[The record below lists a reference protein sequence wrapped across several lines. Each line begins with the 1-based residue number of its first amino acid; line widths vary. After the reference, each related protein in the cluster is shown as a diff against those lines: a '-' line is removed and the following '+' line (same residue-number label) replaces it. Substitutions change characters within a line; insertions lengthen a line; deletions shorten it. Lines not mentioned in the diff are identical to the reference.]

1 MEELRLMKELREL
14 TIDPE
19 FRDLIP
25 PLAEEERRI
34 LEESIVANGCESP
47 LTIWNDTIVDGHNR
61 YDICRKHSIP
71 FAVLEKDFAD
81 RDAALLWMIQTQL
94 GRRNLT
100 AYQKSELALRFEPL
114 MSKQLTLG
122 SLFDGIGGFPLAGML
137 SGIKPIWASEIEPFP
152 VRVTAVRFPDM
163 KHYGDIHSLNGGEL
177 EPVDIITFGS
187 PCQNLSLAGARTG
200 LAGEQSSLFFE
211 AVRVIREMR
220 EKTNG
225 TYPRWAVWENVPG
238 ALSSTGGDD
247 FRVVLESLVQIKDPQ
262 ATVPMPETGKWLSA
276 GEIQGCAS
284 ALGDTYSLAWRI
296 IDAAKGWGVA
306 QRRRRIF
313 AVLDL
318 DGQCAGKVLFESE
331 GVSGYT
337 PPRGQARQGTAGSA
351 QAGVGETGGEGSAVA
366 VEFNPT
372 DSRIKINKDGICQ
385 TLTNRMGTGG
395 NQVPLTLKIRSGC
408 EGGGKG
414 PIWQVDSSAT
424 LGCNNDQTLFVPKA
438 YGISS
443 DQSNAMLSGNPHSG
457 IYEADTSRT
466 LDCSGG
472 SPACNQGG
480 IAVVQPIAFAQN
492 QRDEVRDL
500 GGQSGALAASPGMKQ
515 QTYVAAFMGG
525 QGVRAG
531 GLGYREEQSPT
542 LKAAPSGGNTV
553 PDVVYAL
560 QGNMIGR
567 KDENGP
573 QGTGINEEVCFTLNT
588 IDRPAVAT
596 PSYSARTL
604 INTEIQ
610 EEVTPALMARD
621 FKDPVMVSKPSNET
635 QPAYSLDRAAFNQGE
650 NALFGISVEEEQSQ
664 TLTAQG
670 PNAVAKPE
678 DVDYLVRR
686 LTPGEC
692 CRLQGYPDGWTENLG
707 TEEPTDAELRWWA
720 GVFEDWYRAQGKNAK
735 PPSEARL
742 RKWLKD
748 PRTDAAEYKALGNSV
763 AIPCVFFVLAGIVWA
778 AETEA
783 EHAAQ

>member
-1 MEELRLMKELREL
+1 
-14 TIDPE
+14 
-19 FRDLIP
+19 
-25 PLAEEERRI
+25 
-34 LEESIVANGCESP
+34 
-47 LTIWNDTIVDGHNR
+47 
-61 YDICRKHSIP
+61 
-71 FAVLEKDFAD
+71 
-81 RDAALLWMIQTQL
+81 
-94 GRRNLT
+94 
-100 AYQKSELALRFEPL
+100 
-114 MSKQLTLG
+114 MSTQLTLG

-163 KHYGDIHSLNGGEL
+163 KHYGDIHSINGGEL

-238 ALSSTGGDD
+238 ALSSAGGDD
-247 FRVVLESLVQIKDPQ
+247 FRVVLESLVHIKDSQ
-262 ATVPMPETGKWLSA
+262 AVIPMPDKGGRGEAPTSPEDTTVPQGRTQRTAKRCDGRHGKWLSA
-276 GEIQGCAS
+276 GEI
-284 ALGDTYSLAWRI
+284 LGDHYSLAWRI

-337 PPRGQARQGTAGSA
+337 PPRGQARQGTAEGA
-351 QAGVGETGGEGSAVA
+351 QAGAGETGGEGSAVA
-366 VEFNPT
+366 VEFNPS
-372 DSRIKINKDGICQ
+372 DSRIKINKAGVCQ

-424 LGCNNDQTLFVPKA
+424 LGCNNDQTLFVPQA

-443 DQSNAMLSGNPHSG
+443 DQSNAMLSDNPHSG

-480 IAVVQPIAFAQN
+480 IAVVEPIAFAQN

-500 GGQSGALAASPGMKQ
+500 GNMAGALSASPGMKQ

-542 LKAAPSGGNTV
+542 LKSAPSGGNTV

-573 QGTGINEEVCFTLNT
+573 QGTGVNEEVCFTLT
-588 IDRPAVAT
+588 AVDRPAVAA
-596 PSYSARTL
+596 PCYCMSVGNNEHIAEEASPTL
-604 INTEIQ
+604 T
-610 EEVTPALMARD
+610 VRD
-621 FKDPVMVSKPSNET
+621 YKDPPLVGKPSDIEQPLCAKERPTAMLASGKAQTGTITSRAASQKAFLGNQEAFSGDYFVLEEGKNPLRGE

-678 DVDYLVRR
+678 NVDYIVRR

-707 TEEPTDAELRWWA
+707 TEEPTDAELRWWT
-720 GVFEDWYRAQGKNAK
+720 GVFEDWYRAQGKNVK

-748 PRTDAAEYKALGNSV
+748 PRTDAAEYKAYGNSV
-763 AIPCVFFVLAGIVWA
+763 AVPCVFFVLAGIVWA
-778 AETEA
+778 AETEG
-783 EHAAQ
+783 